1 LDKEHGMKADDME
14 LLLQTRNK
22 YPILYNRVV
31 ELLNLVH
38 DPLAK
43 RADDMEFDVIDN
55 LRSMGNDALTS
66 WSSNQ
71 TSQATADRLEQE
83 DNLRRSEKKSSLED
97 DLR

>member
-1 LDKEHGMKADDME
+1 MKADDME